1 ALDIQQAISE
11 YSKQNPERKLRI
23 RIGLNTGE
31 VVEEAGDIFGA
42 AVNVAARVAGKAKGG
57 EILVSEIVR
66 QLVGPITEM
75 KFDFRGRYKLKG
87 FPDRWRLHQVTPGEV
102 KESPRVL
109 TSGDGF
115 VDREQERLDI
125 RMVLDRAATGNGSVV
140 FVTGAPGI
148 GASRLAS
155 EVERHPDRSEEHT
168 SELQS
173 RENLVCRLLLEKKK
187 KRE

>member
-1 ALDIQQAISE
+1 MISFGSARHGVECALDIQQGIAD

-42 AVNVAARVAGKAKGG
+42 SVNLAARVAGKAKGG

-66 QLVGPITEM
+66 QLVGPIAEM

-102 KESPRVL
+102 KDAPRVL
-109 TSGDGF
+109 ASADGF
-115 VDREQERLDI
+115 VPRRPEGLPPPPH
-125 RMVLDRAATGNGSVV
+125 LPPPPT
-140 FVTGAPGI
+140 
-148 GASRLAS
+148 
-155 EVERHPDRSEEHT
+155 
-168 SELQS
+168 
-173 RENLVCRLLLEKKK
+173 
-187 KRE
+187 

>member
-1 ALDIQQAISE
+1 AIAD
-11 YSKQNPERKLRI
+11 YSKQHPERKIKI

-66 QLVGPITEM
+66 QLVGPVSEM

-87 FPDRWRLHQVTPGEV
+87 FPDRWRLHQVTATEV
-102 KESPRVL
+102 KEVAHVRPSA
-109 TSGDGF
+109 DGF

-125 RMVLDRAATGNGSVV
+125 RMIMERASTGSGSMVL
-140 FVTGAPGI
+140 
-148 GASRLAS
+148 L
-155 EVERHPDRSEEHT
+155 
-168 SELQS
+168 
-173 RENLVCRLLLEKKK
+173 
-187 KRE
+187 